1 MEAKVFISNKS
12 QAVRLPKQV
21 AFPPEVES
29 VEVVE
34 LGASRLLTPVHMRW
48 DSFFAGPTV
57 SDDFMVERTQPAQQE
72 RESL

>member
-1 MEAKVFISNKS
+1 MEAKVFVSNKS

-21 AFPPEVES
+21 AFPPGVES

-34 LGASRLLTPVHMRW
+34 LGASRLLTPVHTRW
-48 DSFFAGPTV
+48 DSFFAGPAV
-57 SDDFMVERTQPAQQE
+57 SDDFMAERAQPAHQE